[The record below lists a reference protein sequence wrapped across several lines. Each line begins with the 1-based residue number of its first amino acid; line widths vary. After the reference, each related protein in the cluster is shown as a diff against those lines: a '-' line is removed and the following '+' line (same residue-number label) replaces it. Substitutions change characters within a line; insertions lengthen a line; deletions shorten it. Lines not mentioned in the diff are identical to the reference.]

1 MQERLNVF
9 LLTDVEGISGID
21 SIDVMDREAPV
32 YESTRLRLCEE
43 INLAVTAALEAGATR
58 VYYLDGHAGGGNV
71 IEERIHP
78 AAIKCSLAD
87 WQRLLREGEIDCM
100 IELGAHA
107 RAGTVGGFLDHTLS
121 SKSIFSITVNGVEM
135 SEFSLHA
142 ILCSQHGGPTVAV
155 TGDETACAQARE
167 YIPEIYT
174 GAVKVASCRNRA
186 TTYENADEII
196 ASTVKKALAD
206 YRSVPL
212 YRPDFP
218 LCITQV
224 FYRTDMCEEALEKC
238 TSEVE
243 RVDART
249 LRKTVHI
256 LESYSDLKF

>member
-21 SIDVMDREAPV
+21 SIDVMERGTPV
-32 YESTRLRLCEE
+32 YESTRIRLCEE
-43 INLAVTAALEAGATR
+43 INLAVKAALEAGASR

-71 IEERIHP
+71 IEEKIHP

-87 WQRLLREGEIDCM
+87 WQRLLKEGELDCM

-135 SEFSLHA
+135 SELSLHA
-142 ILCSQHGGPTVAV
+142 IFAAKHGVPTVAV
-155 TGDETACAQARE
+155 TGDETACKQAKE
-167 YIPEIYT
+167 YIPEIFT
-174 GAVKVASCRNRA
+174 GAVKVASRRNCA
-186 TTYENADEII
+186 TTYENASEIVSATI
-196 ASTVKKALAD
+196 KKALAD

-212 YRPDFP
+212 FRVPLP
-218 LCITQV
+218 LCVTQT

-238 TSEVE
+238 IGTVE